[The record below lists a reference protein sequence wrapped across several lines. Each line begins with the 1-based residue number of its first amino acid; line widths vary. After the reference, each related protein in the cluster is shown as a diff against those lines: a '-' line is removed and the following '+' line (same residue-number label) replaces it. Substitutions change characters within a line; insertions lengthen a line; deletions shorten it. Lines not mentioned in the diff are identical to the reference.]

1 MKKTKE
7 NAEVTAKETTK
18 KPSGKAKKA
27 NKSKSEDKRIE
38 PRPKYNEVEIKEYKD
53 IGSDIIDK
61 VKKDNKA
68 KLEFQ
73 FLRLL
78 NELRGDIVKVKDIK
92 SDFIVRKSKVSKLE
106 VSLNEKINLINEMR
120 KTFKSLNL

>member
-38 PRPKYNEVEIKEYKD
+38 PRPKYNEVEIKESKD
-53 IGSDIIDK
+53 TVSDIIDK

-92 SDFIVRKSKVSKLE
+92 SDFIVRKSKVRNLE

-120 KTFKSLNL
+120 KTFKTLNL

>member
-38 PRPKYNEVEIKEYKD
+38 PRPKYNEVEIKESKD
-53 IGSDIIDK
+53 TVSDIIDK

-92 SDFIVRKSKVSKLE
+92 SDFIVRKSKVRNLE

-120 KTFKSLNL
+120 KTFKALNL

>member
-18 KPSGKAKKA
+18 KSSGKAKKA

-38 PRPKYNEVEIKEYKD
+38 SRPKYNEVEIKESKD
-53 IGSDIIDK
+53 TVSDIIDK

-92 SDFIVRKSKVSKLE
+92 SDFIVRKSKVSNLE

-120 KTFKSLNL
+120 KTFKSLNI

>member
-53 IGSDIIDK
+53 TVSDSIDK

-92 SDFIVRKSKVSKLE
+92 SDFIVRKSKVRNLE

-120 KTFKSLNL
+120 KTFKTLNL

>member
-38 PRPKYNEVEIKEYKD
+38 PRPKYNEVEIKESKD
-53 IGSDIIDK
+53 TVSDIIDK

-73 FLRLL
+73 FLKLL

-92 SDFIVRKSKVSKLE
+92 SDFIVRKSKVRNLE

-120 KTFKSLNL
+120 KTFKALNL